1 MNKVIPRVLVVLVIA
16 AGFDARVDA
25 KGPTVR
31 LTITGPGLL
40 QPLDV
45 TDPDA
50 LVHVW
55 SAGFIG
61 AVTVAPAASL
71 PRYLVSFHV
80 QPPRSNVKV
89 MYAVRY
95 VVDPQTRAGFVYLPG
110 RGEEGYRLNVS
121 TILRETDDGRW
132 HHAPAAWS
140 QAISSRL
147 TSATTITKTNAL

>member
-1 MNKVIPRVLVVLVIA
+1 MNKLITVSLVVLAIA
-16 AGFDARVDA
+16 AGFAARVDA

-45 TDPDA
+45 TDPHA

-55 SAGFIG
+55 STGFIG
-61 AVTVAPAASL
+61 PITVEPAASL

-95 VVDPQTRAGFVYLPG
+95 VVDPQTRKGFVYLPG
-110 RGEEGYRLNVS
+110 RGEEGYGLNVS
-121 TILRETDDGRW
+121 TILREADDGRW

-140 QAISSRL
+140 RAISSRL
-147 TSATTITKTNAL
+147 PSATTITKN